1 MIKMSK
7 SDWSNVKESGGGKY
21 LLDAGGYIC
30 AIKSVEDVPTNNY
43 VKIEYDVVKG
53 KDAKFF
59 TNKFNEDVKSRG
71 DKAFWGGYFTRSYDE
86 QGMAR
91 WKSFITS
98 LEKSNPG
105 KFAWNPEAPD
115 LSKMKNKYIG
125 LVIGQ
130 REKQGNNGKV
140 YLQNYVVAT
149 KSVESI
155 ENGDF
160 QIPEVRK
167 LDATKMAVGGGKAD
181 DVDFSAMFA
190 NDADSEPAID
200 PFANADS
207 APVADA
213 NPWDDSDVNPF
224 A

>member
-7 SDWSNVKESGGGKY
+7 NDWSNIKEAGGSSKY

-30 AIKSVEDVPTNNY
+30 AIKSVEDVPANNY

-59 TNKFNEDVKSRG
+59 TKKFEEDAKSRG

-86 QGMAR
+86 QGMSR
-91 WKSFITS
+91 WKGFITS
-98 LEKSNPG
+98 VENSNPG
-105 KFAWNPEAPD
+105 KFTWNPEAPD

-140 YLQNYVVAT
+140 YLQNYVVTT
-149 KSVESI
+149 KSIESI

-160 QIPEVRK
+160 QVPEIKR
-167 LDATKMAVGGGKAD
+167 LDAAKTTATKSTEAFTNPFNDVD
-181 DVDFSAMFA
+181 DVGDDHIAPIDNPFE
-190 NDADSEPAID
+190 SE
-200 PFANADS
+200 
-207 APVADA
+207 
-213 NPWDDSDVNPF
+213 NPF